1 MPYVAPE
8 AAPNLRAIDLAA
20 IRREAGAPPWR
31 RPLAG
36 TGATRSVL
44 SEWPVGYTAPAH
56 RHPYADETFLVLD
69 GAATF
74 RFDDAADAIT
84 AGPGTFLIAPRGLAH
99 EIGVPGP
106 EPLLLLVSVSP
117 NEDRP
122 DETVEGPLRRHG

>member
-8 AAPNLRAIDLAA
+8 ATPNLRAIDLTA
-20 IRREAGAPPWR
+20 IRRDAGSPPWR
-31 RPLAG
+31 RPLAS
-36 TGATRSVL
+36 TGATRWVL

-56 RHPYADETFLVLD
+56 RHPYADEVFLVLG

-74 RFDDAADAIT
+74 RFDDAADAIV

-122 DETVEGPLRRHG
+122 DETVEGRLRRPG